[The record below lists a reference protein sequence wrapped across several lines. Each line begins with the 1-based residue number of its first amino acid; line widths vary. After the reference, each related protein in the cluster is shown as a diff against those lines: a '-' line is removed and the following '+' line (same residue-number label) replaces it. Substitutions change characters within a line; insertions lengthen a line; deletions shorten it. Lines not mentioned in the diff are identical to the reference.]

1 VRNPF
6 QRDTWTLF
14 LDGVSFTLPADL
26 PEVAVTRP
34 VRSQSAFDALR
45 EAVRLYRRH
54 FLTIAAIFLIPMG
67 LGEILVRFAPLRD
80 QFIAGFVIRWVT
92 TVVAFGPLV
101 YAISDVCVGNRPR
114 IRRNYRRAGWRT
126 LVVVS
131 LDCAVA
137 TAFIAAPV
145 AAAYLILAAIVD
157 TAEKMPTWAV
167 FVEYLAGFLISL
179 AAVVLTMLILIRVL
193 YVPIIAVLEPRISPF
208 NAIRRSR
215 WLGQGHS
222 KRTAT
227 VAAVIVVIFM
237 LAGWINAQ
245 FAESPFEPVGILAA
259 RLLGPIPYI
268 AATLIYYDLRAR
280 KEGYGIT
287 ERPEDL
293 H

>member
-1 VRNPF
+1 MRNPF
-6 QRDTWTLF
+6 QRNTWTLF

-34 VRSQSAFDALR
+34 VRSQSTFDALR
-45 EAVRLYRRH
+45 EAVRMYLRH

-67 LGEILVRFAPLRD
+67 LGEILVRLLHE
-80 QFIAGFVIRWVT
+80 QLLAGFVIRWVT
-92 TVVAFGPLV
+92 TVMAFGPLV
-101 YAISDVCVGNRPR
+101 YAISDVCAGNRPR

-126 LVVVS
+126 LLVVS

-137 TAFIAAPV
+137 TAFIAVPV
-145 AAAYLILAAIVD
+145 IAAYLIIAGLISL
-157 TAEKMPTWAV
+157 AEKMPTWVV
-167 FVEYLAGFLISL
+167 FASYLGGFLTIG
-179 AAVVLTMLILIRVL
+179 AAIVMMMLILIWVL

-208 NAIRRSR
+208 QAIKRSR
-215 WLGQGHS
+215 SLGQGHS
-222 KRTAT
+222 KRTAA

-237 LAGWINAQ
+237 LAGWIYTQ
-245 FAESPFEPVGILAA
+245 FAASPFELVGILAA